1 MVAIGTFSPSRRTN
15 SVAASNTRSRLAAA
29 SLRSW
34 RAGGMPMRIA
44 VFALKRM
51 VSSGTNRTKSSVTA
65 TRSSMSGLPDDDPKR
80 DLTVARADDPDLL
93 HLAVV
98 GDTYTVLLSGE
109 QTAGRFALIDMLI
122 PAGGGPPPHRH
133 DFEECFHVLEGSVE
147 IKLRGGP
154 AVRLWAG
161 ETVNIPSNAPHAFRN
176 AGDVPARMLCTAV
189 PAGLEAFFAEFGDRV
204 DSRTASPPALT
215 DEEKQAR
222 LRRAVERAPDY
233 GMELLPPSG

>member
-1 MVAIGTFSPSRRTN
+1 MTIC
-15 SVAASNTRSRLAAA
+15 TRGLA
-29 SLRSW
+29 
-34 RAGGMPMRIA
+34 
-44 VFALKRM
+44 
-51 VSSGTNRTKSSVTA
+51 
-65 TRSSMSGLPDDDPKR
+65 
-80 DLTVARADDPDLL
+80 VARPDDPDLL

-147 IKLRGGP
+147 VTLARRPSGAAAGRGDGQHPGQRAARVPQRRRRARAP
-154 AVRLWAG
+154 AVHRRSG
-161 ETVNIPSNAPHAFRN
+161 
-176 AGDVPARMLCTAV
+176 
-189 PAGLEAFFAEFGDRV
+189 GLEAFFAEFGDRV
-204 DSRTASPPALT
+204 ESRTSPPPELS